1 MFYSYTP
8 KRTCSHNIEFEIDNG
23 IVKHVSF
30 AGGCTAISRPSLT
43 GEGMPCEK
51 SDEKLSGIEC
61 GVRGTSCADQLTKAI
76 KAGLGKFIK
85 RNRYGY
91 GRFSVQK
98 VHKRTMKT

>member
-30 AGGCTAISRPSLT
+30 AGGCNGNLKALAKLV
-43 GEGMPCEK
+43 EGMPCE
-51 SDEKLSGIEC
+51 EGH
-61 GVRGTSCADQLTKAI
+61 

-98 VHKRTMKT
+98 VHKRP